1 MKLNPIYKYLLVYP
15 VAKGMSMVVLGGSDG
30 VAIYE
35 IGKKA
40 FYFRK
45 RSFRLCISHSLL
57 HLGHFHILHNHNLRE
72 GYAKYVY
79 IDCRR

>member
-35 IGKKA
+35 IGKNA
-40 FYFRK
+40 FYFTK
-45 RSFRLCISHSLL
+45 RSFRLC
-57 HLGHFHILHNHNLRE
+57 NHNLRE

-79 IDCRR
+79 TVCRR